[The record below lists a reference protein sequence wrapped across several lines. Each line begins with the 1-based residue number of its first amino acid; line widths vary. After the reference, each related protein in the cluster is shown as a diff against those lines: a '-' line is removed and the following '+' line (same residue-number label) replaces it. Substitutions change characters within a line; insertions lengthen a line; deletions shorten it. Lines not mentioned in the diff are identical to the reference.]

1 MNASVTCLR
10 AERLEE
16 FAALM
21 ERERICPVR
30 FVRRVARKSDLW
42 MRKATIAL
50 NRIVKRQID
59 VVGSFLLL
67 LISSPLLIVVALAI
81 KLNDGGPIFFRQLR
95 VGKHGKAFLVPK
107 FRSMVPRAEH
117 MLEKLAAENH
127 HGDSITFKMK
137 RDPRITPVGRFLRRF
152 SIDEIP
158 QLFCI
163 LQGDMSLVG
172 PRPALLREVAHY
184 TQRQRRRLE
193 AVPGLTCI
201 WQVSGR
207 GDIPFDQQ
215 LRMDLDYI
223 ERQNLLLDSKLLLLT
238 VPAVLTGRGA
248 Y

>member
-1 MNASVTCLR
+1 MNASVTCFR
-10 AERLEE
+10 ADRLEE

-21 ERERICPVR
+21 ERERISPLR
-30 FVRRVARKSDLW
+30 FVGRVARKSYLW
-42 MRKATIAL
+42 TRKAMIGL
-50 NRIVKRQID
+50 NRIAKRQID

-67 LISSPLLIVVALAI
+67 LICSPLLILVALII
-81 KLNDGGPIFFRQLR
+81 KLNDGGPIFFRQVR
-95 VGKHGKAFLVPK
+95 VGKNGKAFLVPK
-107 FRSMVPRAEH
+107 FRSMVPSAEH

-137 RDPRITPVGRFLRRF
+137 RDPRITPVGGFLRRF

-158 QLFCI
+158 QLFCV
-163 LQGDMSLVG
+163 LQGEMSLVG
-172 PRPALLREVAHY
+172 PRPALPREVANY
-184 TQRQRRRLE
+184 TQRQRRRLK
-193 AVPGLTCI
+193 ATPGLTCI

-223 ERQNLLLDSKLLLLT
+223 ERQNLLLDTKLLLQT
-238 VPAVLTGRGA
+238 VPAVLTGKGA